1 MCNSRISDLLLQNP
15 NIHITSLSVFKTSQR
30 FIRLFIRLYIVNTFP
45 YIFLQ
50 LHSPW
55 YHQTQQAIE
64 LLVKFEE
71 IRGPQL
77 ELKEK
82 YMKVIAKYSHD
93 LEDVRK
99 LYQKQK
105 NEPFVPRN
113 LPPVA
118 GRIAWARQLYRKI
131 EMPMKHFKKKPDI
144 LKVNLSSR

>member
-1 MCNSRISDLLLQNP
+1 MC
-15 NIHITSLSVFKTSQR
+15 
-30 FIRLFIRLYIVNTFP
+30 Y
-45 YIFLQ
+45 
-50 LHSPW
+50 
-55 YHQTQQAIE
+55 QTQQAIE

-71 IRGPQL
+71 IKGPQL

-82 YMKVIAKYSHD
+82 YMKVIAKYGHD

-105 NEPFVPRN
+105 NEPVVPRN

-144 LKVNLSSR
+144 LKVKT

>member
-1 MCNSRISDLLLQNP
+1 MLLSNP
-15 NIHITSLSVFKTSQR
+15 NIHITRLSVFKTSQQ
-30 FIRLFIRLYIVNTFP
+30 FIRLFIRLYTVNSKHTFT

-50 LHSPW
+50 FHSPW
-55 YHQTQQAIE
+55 YHQTQQAID

-144 LKVNLSSR
+144 LKVSLSSR